1 MSRNAGFL
9 RLGVVFPLMLMVL
22 TTIYFAASF
31 QIHAQFT
38 PEGEMGPQHI
48 PMLVSALMY
57 IALFTV
63 LIQELRTPC
72 AIGETDKHASML
84 RPLLVVLATAVYIW
98 LFRPLG
104 YALSTALFVATLF
117 IVFRFEIKRPLH
129 FVFYVLAV
137 VAVFYGLFAGIFH
150 VRLPTL
156 IGGLI

>member
-72 AIGETDKHASML
+72 AIGETDEHASLL

>member
-9 RLGVVFPLMLMVL
+9 RLGIVFPLMLMVL

-63 LIQELRTPC
+63 LIQELRTPLC
-72 AIGETDKHASML
+72 DRRDRQTRKHAPPVARGARHSGLHLALPASWL
-84 RPLLVVLATAVYIW
+84 RALDGAFRRDTLHRIPLRNQTPATFCVLRLGRRRGVLRLIRW
-98 LFRPLG
+98 HLPRPP
-104 YALSTALFVATLF
+104 SNPD
-117 IVFRFEIKRPLH
+117 R
-129 FVFYVLAV
+129 
-137 VAVFYGLFAGIFH
+137 
-150 VRLPTL
+150 RL
-156 IGGLI
+156 I